1 MSRWNRLGM
10 ALAACSVALWTWVF
24 AATWAVK
31 LFPMYSGAGT
41 APMRLHDV
49 WQWYAHRAIA
59 SAGIFR

>member
-1 MSRWNRLGM
+1 M